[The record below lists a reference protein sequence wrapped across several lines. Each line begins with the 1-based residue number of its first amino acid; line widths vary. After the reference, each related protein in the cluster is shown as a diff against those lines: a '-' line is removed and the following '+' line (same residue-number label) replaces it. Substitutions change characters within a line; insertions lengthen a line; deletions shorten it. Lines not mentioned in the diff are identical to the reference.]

1 MLLLL
6 LLPPYEARAAR
17 QRLLSMMI
25 ASLPLPSLC
34 GFGFDD
40 FRAESFS
47 LSVNRTEREDSFVDK
62 DDPGVAGGAGGNAA
76 L

>member
-6 LLPPYEARAAR
+6 LSSLEARAAR
-17 QRLLSMMI
+17 QTET
-25 ASLPLPSLC
+25 AVDDDCLPPFSLC

-62 DDPGVAGGAGGNAA
+62 DDPGVAAPCD
-76 L
+76 